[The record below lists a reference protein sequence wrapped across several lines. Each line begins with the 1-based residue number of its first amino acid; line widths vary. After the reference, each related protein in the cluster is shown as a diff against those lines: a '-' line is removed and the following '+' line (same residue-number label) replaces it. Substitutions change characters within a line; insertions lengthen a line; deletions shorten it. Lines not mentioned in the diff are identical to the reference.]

1 MKKRIS
7 DKELKEIV
15 SDPYNNFVKFTT
27 QKLENLALDLQDARE
42 VIKTIETYGS
52 MLEKKKP
59 SLAEHLQKLANKHKV
74 CFTKRDGALIT
85 FFDDSTASMSATVFF
100 GFDINDYNE
109 DFYAPNII
117 NPEVTDE

>member
-1 MKKRIS
+1 MNKRIS

-100 GFDINDYNE
+100 GFDENDFID
-109 DFYAPNII
+109 DFPRTLVISQEA
-117 NPEVTDE
+117 TDE